1 MRFPQF
7 AVSKWIGRSNT
18 VSGRHYA
25 SAVPDELFDKASQK
39 GGAPAVATSAQPA
52 SAD

>member
-7 AVSKWIGRSNT
+7 AVSKWIGHST
-18 VSGRHYA
+18 IVSGKHYA
-25 SAVPDELFDKASQK
+25 IAVPGELFDKAARS
-39 GGAPAVATSAQPA
+39 GGATAVITNAQPA